1 MSQIDKGLISTF
13 EADKDS
19 NGNFT
24 KCRVLPASAQSMPTR
39 PLIIPWYLRGKMANL
54 KVNDEVWFALA
65 DDLSGIVLERA
76 DGEWGAFV
84 PGSFEIEKNLTA
96 GTEVTA
102 GNIKLTT
109 HEHPHGHDDQST
121 GAPS

>member
-84 PGSFEIEKNLTA
+84 PGSFEVEKNLEV
-96 GTEVTA
+96 GTEATIGGIA
-102 GNIKLTT
+102 FTT
-109 HEHPHGHDDQST
+109 HVHPNGHEGADT
-121 GAPS
+121 GAPK